1 MMEFNRKLQE
11 LRKQRGLT
19 QEELA
24 EALYV
29 SRTAVSKWES
39 GRGTPSIDSLKS
51 IAKFFS
57 VTTDVLLSSD
67 EILEIAEK
75 DTSRKLN
82 HMQDMLFGLID
93 VSALVLFFLPLF
105 ADRGNDIVRSTSL
118 LMLAGIQP
126 YMKTIFIS
134 IITATVLLGILTLA
148 LQSRKITA
156 HLRIISIAISAVAT
170 LTFILTLQAYAAIF
184 ALVLLVIK
192 GFMLIKRA

>member
-1 MMEFNRKLQE
+1 MEFNKKLQE
-11 LRKQRGLT
+11 LRKQKGLT

-24 EALYV
+24 ESLYV
-29 SRTAVSKWES
+29 SRTAISKWES
-39 GRGTPSIDSLKS
+39 GRGYPSIDSLKA

-105 ADRGNDIVRSTSL
+105 ADRGDDIVRSTSL

-184 ALVLLVIK
+184 ALILLVIK

>member
-1 MMEFNRKLQE
+1 MEFNKKLQE
-11 LRKQRGLT
+11 LRKQKGLT
-19 QEELA
+19 QGELA
-24 EALYV
+24 ESLYV
-29 SRTAVSKWES
+29 SRTAISKWES
-39 GRGTPSIDSLKS
+39 GRGYPSIDSLKA

-57 VTTDVLLSSD
+57 VTTDVLLSSE

-126 YMKTIFIS
+126 YMKTIFLS

>member
-1 MMEFNRKLQE
+1 MEFNKKLQE
-11 LRKQRGLT
+11 LRKQKGLT

-24 EALYV
+24 ESLYV
-29 SRTAVSKWES
+29 SRTAISKWES
-39 GRGTPSIDSLKS
+39 GRGYPSIDSLKA

-105 ADRGNDIVRSTSL
+105 ADRGDDIVRSTSL

-126 YMKTIFIS
+126 YMKTIFLS

-156 HLRIISIAISAVAT
+156 HLRIISIAISAIAT

>member
-1 MMEFNRKLQE
+1 MEFNKKLQE
-11 LRKQRGLT
+11 LRKQKGLT

-24 EALYV
+24 ESLYV
-29 SRTAVSKWES
+29 SRTAISKWES
-39 GRGTPSIDSLKS
+39 GRGYPSIDSLKA

-57 VTTDVLLSSD
+57 VTTDVLLSSG

-105 ADRGNDIVRSTSL
+105 ADRGDDIVRSTSL

-170 LTFILTLQAYAAIF
+170 LTFIMTLQAYAAIF

>member
-1 MMEFNRKLQE
+1 MEFNKKLQE
-11 LRKQRGLT
+11 LRKQKGLT

-24 EALYV
+24 ESLYV
-29 SRTAVSKWES
+29 SRTAISKWES
-39 GRGTPSIDSLKS
+39 GRGYPSIDSLKA

-105 ADRGNDIVRSTSL
+105 ADRGDDIVRSTSL

-126 YMKTIFIS
+126 YMKTIFLS